1 MSTRLDEAR
10 AALEHHRT
18 QRDAPPDLFS
28 HEVER
33 VADNAGPEWRAQALE
48 AVRHAAEA
56 QDFIIITDVWRRMPD
71 MPIYDGRAIGQ
82 IMRRAKQLGWITP
95 TGQYK
100 PSPVPEHHGR
110 PLLIWRSEL
119 QRPGAA

>member
-1 MSTRLDEAR
+1 MTIRLDEAR
-10 AALEHHRT
+10 AALAEHRA
-18 QRDAPPDLFS
+18 QRHAATPDLFS
-28 HEVER
+28 QEVER
-33 VADNAGPEWRAQALE
+33 VADKAGPDWRAQALE

-56 QDFIIITDVWRRMPD
+56 QEFVVITDVWHRMPD
-71 MPIYDGRAIGQ
+71 MPIYDGRAIAQ

-119 QRPGAA
+119 Q